1 MLSETMQFKK
11 YALEHRQAQDHSLQQ
26 EAQLSKVLPFIECQ
40 VQRCIP
46 VNSQVEVCLKDAQ
59 GNEDLWTHREVF
71 THK

>member
-11 YALEHRQAQDHSLQQ
+11 YALEQRQGQDHSLQQ

-40 VQRCIP
+40 VQRSIP
-46 VNSQVEVCLKDAQ
+46 VNSQVEVCLKDTQ
-59 GNEDLWTHREVF
+59 GNEDVWTHREVF